1 VTEEPPVGQ
10 SINGAKKLFFMVR
23 GQVVQTGPGLPVGET
38 LDARAMQLEIQELGD
53 HMEGDLRRLR
63 AWRFLSSGALQDS
76 VAGIGIAIISVP
88 FVGLQSAALWLAFI
102 LTTALSESLIRLGGG
117 QGRAGLADLAVLIR
131 TIAGAGMVLVLI
143 SEPDPDAAI
152 AGLAVWGAMVFKPI
166 VVDYRK
172 PRQLWYRLGPPMA
185 AGIFRQIS
193 VVFDHWQADAYGL
206 VAADI
211 SILALFLAVITGVFM
226 TLKERRQ
233 TFDRVLWEGIAK
245 THQLEDAQRVAD
257 LAEHLAGSGHFRID
271 QRTLDVSQST
281 GLRKLY
287 EVDPTKGGGSY
298 NEILKL
304 HDPSD
309 QTRIQEMFSEV
320 VRTRRPVRLEVR
332 CKLSNGRLKYVLTQ
346 CDPELDEAGEVSG
359 IIGVS
364 MDMTEARRR
373 ETALSES
380 EARLR
385 LLADNISDI
394 VIWVSEGGRIL
405 YASPSAQMLG
415 FTPDS
420 MVHRPLVDF
429 IHPEDRSEAIRLLDR
444 VFEEDHPE
452 AKLIGEFRFLTQRRR
467 EEAVWHE
474 GYANTIRDPAGRPQS
489 AVINFRDV
497 TERRSLE
504 EDLRQAKAHAE
515 AAAEAKSEFLANM
528 SHEVR
533 TPLTGVIGFSTLLS
547 RVPNLPAQA
556 ESYIH
561 KVIASGQALLAV
573 VNDILDFSKLQAGH
587 VDLDPAP
594 FHLKTFLEEV
604 ADLFAELAEAKGL
617 RLEVTIAGAAPDH
630 VHADRSRVQ
639 QVLSNLLGNA
649 LKFTEQ
655 GSIQVEARYD
665 WTREA
670 VEISVADTGVGIAS
684 ESVEKLFQRFT
695 QADGS
700 ISRRYGGS
708 GLGLSICRQLTEL
721 MGGSISARS
730 ILGAGSTF
738 TFDLIA
744 PPADGAQLE
753 APAGPLE
760 EAEESLRI
768 LVVDDLDANREIVR
782 ALLEAV
788 GQRVEEASGG
798 AQAVSLAVSQT
809 FDLILMDL
817 QMPGMDGFATARA
830 IRQLS
835 QENSTTPIVA
845 LSANVLPDQVAEAER
860 AGMNDHIG
868 KPIVPA
874 KLIATINRWAGVR
887 VQAGSPEMASQ
898 HSVGLYGV
906 L

>member
-1 VTEEPPVGQ
+1 MQRASQE
-10 SINGAKKLFFMVR
+10 R
-23 GQVVQTGPGLPVGET
+23 GNPGGSVPRG
-38 LDARAMQLEIQELGD
+38 RKI
-53 HMEGDLRRLR
+53 RRLI
-63 AWRFLSSGALQDS
+63 SSV
-76 VAGIGIAIISVP
+76 VAKDVMASTMIAIAAAP
-88 FVGLQSAALWLAFI
+88 FVGVQWSCLYLVFIIAMAFLEVRLRSAGGGFAALLELISPIRALAA
-102 LTTALSESLIRLGGG
+102 TSLGLIAISTLDPFAVA
-117 QGRAGLADLAVLIR
+117 AGLAIWAVILFPDLI
-131 TIAGAGMVLVLI
+131 I
-143 SEPDPDAAI
+143 
-152 AGLAVWGAMVFKPI
+152 
-166 VVDYRK
+166 DYRK
-172 PRQLWYRLGPPMA
+172 PRQLWSRITPPILASAYFHISSAVEHFQAGERLRA
-185 AGIFRQIS
+185 AS
-193 VVFDHWQADAYGL
+193 DLAVLAL
-206 VAADI
+206 LSAAITAI
-211 SILALFLAVITGVFM
+211 SISLA
-226 TLKERRQ
+226 ERRRAY
-233 TFDRVLWEGIAK
+233 DRVLGESLAK
-245 THQLEDAQRVAD
+245 TRELEDAQRIAA

-271 QRTLDVSQST
+271 RETSRVTGST
-281 GLRKLY
+281 GLRDLY
-287 EVDPTKGGGSY
+287 DTDPERTE
-298 NEILKL
+298 NAFDEILRL
-304 HDPSD
+304 HEPID
-309 QTRIQEMFSEV
+309 QARMQTMFKEV
-320 VRTRRPVRLEVR
+320 FETSRPVRLEAT
-332 CKLSNGRLKYVLTQ
+332 CKLRDGRVKHILTQ
-346 CDPELDEAGEVSG
+346 CDPELDGHGEVSG

-364 MDMTEARRR
+364 VDMTETRLR

-380 EARLR
+380 EGRLR

-394 VIWVSEGGRIL
+394 VIWVSKTGSIH

-415 FTPDS
+415 YAPDS
-420 MVHRPLVDF
+420 MVDHPLVDF
-429 IHPEDRSEAIRLLDR
+429 IHPEDRPEAIRLLDR

-467 EEAVWHE
+467 EEAVWLE

-547 RVPNLPAQA
+547 RVPNLPSQA

-594 FHLKTFLEEV
+594 FHLKAFLEEV

-617 RLEVTIAGAAPDH
+617 RLEVTIAGAAPEH

-788 GQRVEEASGG
+788 GQQVEEASGG